1 MRVSLACAL
10 FQSPDILLLDEPT
23 NHLDLETII
32 WLQVMINF
40 FYFFFLCNKD

>member
-32 WLQVMINF
+32 WLQVLMINF
-40 FYFFFLCNKD
+40 FFLL